1 MNTLKIFNHKTGEV
15 LEKKFQSYD
24 EIDDIINIIG
34 FLNADYEIYLGDEL
48 VDKWVNGE
56 PVIFCSSLSR
66 NSTGCCQS
74 INSAMCG

>member
-1 MNTLKIFNHKTGEV
+1 MNTLKIFNYKTGEV
-15 LEKKFQSYD
+15 LEKKFLSYD

-56 PVIFCSSLSR
+56 PVVF
-66 NSTGCCQS
+66 
-74 INSAMCG
+74 

>member
-1 MNTLKIFNHKTGEV
+1 MNTLKVFNHKTGEV
-15 LEKKFQSYD
+15 LEKKFLSYD

-56 PVIFCSSLSR
+56 PVIF
-66 NSTGCCQS
+66 
-74 INSAMCG
+74 

>member
-1 MNTLKIFNHKTGEV
+1 MNTLKIFNHKTGEA
-15 LEKKFQSYD
+15 LEQKFQSYD

-56 PVIFCSSLSR
+56 PVIF
-66 NSTGCCQS
+66 
-74 INSAMCG
+74 

>member
-15 LEKKFQSYD
+15 LEKKLQSYD

-34 FLNADYEIYLGDEL
+34 FLNADYEIYLGNEL

-56 PVIFCSSLSR
+56 PVIF
-66 NSTGCCQS
+66 
-74 INSAMCG
+74 

>member
-1 MNTLKIFNHKTGEV
+1 MNTLKMFNNKAGEA

-24 EIDDIINIIG
+24 ESDDIINIIG

-56 PVIFCSSLSR
+56 PVVF
-66 NSTGCCQS
+66 
-74 INSAMCG
+74 

>member
-1 MNTLKIFNHKTGEV
+1 MNTLKIFNHKTGEA

-56 PVIFCSSLSR
+56 PVVF
-66 NSTGCCQS
+66 
-74 INSAMCG
+74 

>member
-1 MNTLKIFNHKTGEV
+1 MNTLKIFNNKTGEV
-15 LEKKFQSYD
+15 LAKKFQSYD

-56 PVIFCSSLSR
+56 PVIF
-66 NSTGCCQS
+66 
-74 INSAMCG
+74 

>member
-15 LEKKFQSYD
+15 LEKKFLSYD
-24 EIDDIINIIG
+24 EIDNIINIIG

-56 PVIFCSSLSR
+56 PVVF
-66 NSTGCCQS
+66 
-74 INSAMCG
+74 

>member
-1 MNTLKIFNHKTGEV
+1 MNTLKIFNHKTSEV

-34 FLNADYEIYLGDEL
+34 FLNTDYEIYLGDEL

-56 PVIFCSSLSR
+56 PVVF
-66 NSTGCCQS
+66 
-74 INSAMCG
+74 

>member
-24 EIDDIINIIG
+24 EIDDAINIIG

-56 PVIFCSSLSR
+56 PVIF
-66 NSTGCCQS
+66 
-74 INSAMCG
+74 

>member
-1 MNTLKIFNHKTGEV
+1 MNTLKIFNHKTCEV

-24 EIDDIINIIG
+24 EIDDIINIIS

-56 PVIFCSSLSR
+56 PVIF
-66 NSTGCCQS
+66 
-74 INSAMCG
+74 

>member
-1 MNTLKIFNHKTGEV
+1 MNTLKIFNYKTCEV

-34 FLNADYEIYLGDEL
+34 FLNADYEIYLRDEL

-56 PVIFCSSLSR
+56 PVVF
-66 NSTGCCQS
+66 
-74 INSAMCG
+74 

>member
-1 MNTLKIFNHKTGEV
+1 MNTLKIFNNKTDEV

-56 PVIFCSSLSR
+56 PVIF
-66 NSTGCCQS
+66 
-74 INSAMCG
+74 

>member
-1 MNTLKIFNHKTGEV
+1 MNTLKIFNHKTSEV

-34 FLNADYEIYLGDEL
+34 FLNADYEIYLGNEL

-56 PVIFCSSLSR
+56 PVVF
-66 NSTGCCQS
+66 
-74 INSAMCG
+74 

>member
-1 MNTLKIFNHKTGEV
+1 MNTMKIFNHKTGEV
-15 LEKKFQSYD
+15 LEKKFLSYD

-56 PVIFCSSLSR
+56 PVVF
-66 NSTGCCQS
+66 
-74 INSAMCG
+74 

>member
-1 MNTLKIFNHKTGEV
+1 MNTLKIFNYKTCEV

-56 PVIFCSSLSR
+56 PVVF
-66 NSTGCCQS
+66 
-74 INSAMCG
+74 

>member
-1 MNTLKIFNHKTGEV
+1 MNTLKIFNHKACEV

-48 VDKWVNGE
+48 DDKWFNGE
-56 PVIFCSSLSR
+56 PVVF
-66 NSTGCCQS
+66 
-74 INSAMCG
+74 

>member
-1 MNTLKIFNHKTGEV
+1 MNTLKIFNHNTGEV

-56 PVIFCSSLSR
+56 PVVF
-66 NSTGCCQS
+66 
-74 INSAMCG
+74 

>member
-1 MNTLKIFNHKTGEV
+1 MNTLKIFNHKTSEV

-56 PVIFCSSLSR
+56 PVVF
-66 NSTGCCQS
+66 
-74 INSAMCG
+74 

>member
-48 VDKWVNGE
+48 VDK
-56 PVIFCSSLSR
+56 
-66 NSTGCCQS
+66 
-74 INSAMCG
+74 